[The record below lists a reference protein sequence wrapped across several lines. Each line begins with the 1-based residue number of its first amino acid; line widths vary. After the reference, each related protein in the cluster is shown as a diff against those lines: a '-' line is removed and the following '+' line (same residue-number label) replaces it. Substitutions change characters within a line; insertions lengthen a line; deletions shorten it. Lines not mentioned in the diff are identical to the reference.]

1 MTSFLTLDDLSLQ
14 NKTVLVRADL
24 NVPLKDGN
32 ILDETRIERAAKTL
46 MEIHRKG
53 GKSILI
59 SHLGRPKGEDP
70 SSLSLHQLMPT
81 LEKATGLKVT
91 FVSESRGKQVE
102 EAAKKH
108 QTGYILLLENLR
120 FHKEEEGNDP
130 AFAEDLARLADIYV
144 NDGFSVSHR
153 AHASVEGV
161 TRFLPSFAGRLMEEE
176 LTALQKGLEHP
187 RRPLFA
193 IVAGAKVSTKLTLI
207 ENLLTRVDG
216 LILGGGIANTFLKAQ
231 GKEIGGSLYEPDMIE
246 TARKIL
252 EKATSLSK
260 EILLP
265 TDSMGSTSL
274 EASGEIRSLE
284 EVTADFKIFD
294 AGPRS
299 IKAYEEALSHVK
311 TLVWNGP
318 LGVFEIP
325 PYDQGT
331 LRLARFV
338 ANRVK
343 EGTLYAVA
351 GGGETVAALHKA
363 GSADGF
369 SYVSSAGGAFLEWL
383 EGKELPGVAALTRSA
398 ETYRK
403 SIKDLEN
410 KRSAPN

>member
-1 MTSFLTLDDLSLQ
+1 MTSFLTLDALSLQ

-24 NVPLKDGN
+24 NVPFKDGS
-32 ILDETRIERAAKTL
+32 ILDATRIERAAETL
-46 MEIHRKG
+46 TEIHRKG

-59 SHLGRPKGEDP
+59 SHLGRPKGEEP
-70 SSLSLHQLMPT
+70 SLSLRSLVPS

-91 FVSESRGKQVE
+91 FVPASRGKYVE
-102 EAAKKH
+102 EALKEH
-108 QTGYILLLENLR
+108 HNGHILLLENLR
-120 FHKEEEGNDP
+120 FQKEEEENDP
-130 AFAEDLARLADIYV
+130 AFAENLARLADVYV

-161 TRFLPSFAGRLMEEE
+161 TRFLPSLAGRLMEEE
-176 LTALQKGLEHP
+176 LTALQKGLENPQH
-187 RRPLFA
+187 PLFA

-231 GKEIGGSLYEPDMIE
+231 GREIGGSLYEPEMIE

-252 EKATSLSK
+252 EKAASLSK

-265 TDSMGSTSL
+265 SDAAGGSSL
-274 EASGEIRSLE
+274 EAPSEIRSLE
-284 EVTADFKIFD
+284 KITAVFKIFD

-299 IKAYEEALSHVK
+299 VKTYEDALSRVK

-318 LGVFEIP
+318 LGVFEVL
-325 PYDQGT
+325 PYDRGT
-331 LRLARFV
+331 IELSRFV
-338 ANRVK
+338 ARRVK

-363 GSADGF
+363 GVVHDF

-383 EGKELPGVAALTRSA
+383 EGKELPGVAALIRSA
-398 ETYRK
+398 DTYRK